1 MAWDLTLVDPDKLI
15 GVGRWREI
23 MAAEKKLLLFMKWL
37 DRSYAA
43 QTIYK
48 YVADVKA
55 LQTTYNGL
63 PLASMEVTFRRL
75 PLLFK
80 SIKKAKPPAENE
92 KTPWEKELFD
102 RQRKGQGEG
111 AAMGVYTASV
121 HRRATFTPF
130 MKETAMCVQGL
141 AFEQLLRLSELVRTQ
156 KATNA
161 ETFPLTWADLTFQD
175 STGAEIRWQQSGR
188 VQGQPAMAVI
198 RMVPDKMHRV
208 GSGVL
213 RCPFPEGW
221 ESGAAPN
228 AAGPMLWRYAN
239 RYPVCRSM
247 AGVTPLFRAKDPVA
261 GQPVD
266 RLSQTQFKAV
276 FRELC
281 RKASPEIQY
290 QDFGIHC
297 YRVGGMNRLM
307 DMGAT
312 VPQICALGRWESDC
326 WKVYARRH
334 RASLWTLSEGISAQ
348 P

>member
-1 MAWDLTLVDPDKLI
+1 
-15 GVGRWREI
+15 
-23 MAAEKKLLLFMKWL
+23 
-37 DRSYAA
+37 
-43 QTIYK
+43 
-48 YVADVKA
+48 
-55 LQTTYNGL
+55 
-63 PLASMEVTFRRL
+63 MEVTFRRL

-221 ESGAAPN
+221 ESGWTDAVAV
-228 AAGPMLWRYAN
+228 RK
-239 RYPVCRSM
+239 PVP
-247 AGVTPLFRAKDPVA
+247 GVQV
-261 GQPVD
+261 
-266 RLSQTQFKAV
+266 
-276 FRELC
+276 
-281 RKASPEIQY
+281 
-290 QDFGIHC
+290 H
-297 YRVGGMNRLM
+297 
-307 DMGAT
+307 
-312 VPQICALGRWESDC
+312 GRGDTFVS
-326 WKVYARRH
+326 
-334 RASLWTLSEGISAQ
+334 G
-348 P
+348 